1 LEISVSAYADDLVLI
16 SPSWRT
22 MQNLLH
28 ILGDQASILDKSCN
42 VQKTVSV
49 VFQPKQRDKF
59 IANPYTT

>member
-1 LEISVSAYADDLVLI
+1 
-16 SPSWRT
+16 